1 MKTNCNLCLFILF
14 QFIDNITSLPSLPE
28 KEQISCSQLPGP
40 SASYSKIVTPVKE
53 VLEKRKV
60 NVVEDGSNG
69 NKEVK
74 KTKLDCMNDIPMQTH
89 ENNLSLIRLTNTI
102 EKNNKQLELQNENLE
117 KLKTHLLN
125 LETSVIALSETLR
138 N

>member
-1 MKTNCNLCLFILF
+1 M
-14 QFIDNITSLPSLPE
+14 
-28 KEQISCSQLPGP
+28 
-40 SASYSKIVTPVKE
+40 
-53 VLEKRKV
+53 
-60 NVVEDGSNG
+60 VEDGSNG

-117 KLKTHLLN
+117 KLNTHLLN
-125 LETSVIALSETLR
+125 LETSVIALNKSLR